1 MLSPRGHLGIF
12 VYVNLV
18 SWMLLL
24 VIRLVAFLGYSNSE
38 VFDVNFY
45 LKGLLLN
52 FFLLYVFFYFNA
64 RQEKMEDPSFVD
76 ILSNLFIF
84 GLITTAVSII
94 LQLIV
99 SFLETE
105 PVSAW
110 AGLAINILYH
120 INIILLTAFL
130 TQAFFYWKKMVFHQ
144 KSESVSKTWNLFEYV
159 LLISLLFNFFEF
171 DLRHFPFSISLSIL
185 LVLGLVL
192 SVNLRWVAYLSAK
205 EKWQSILLLLF
216 ISLFAYYFFL
226 TVINHSNHPYFTTD
240 LTHSVYILAVF
251 VFVIFYSIFSLLVI
265 IFNLP
270 TTSVF
275 EKKMEEVMSFQ
286 RLTESL
292 QIGEKEDHVYEV
304 LLDNAIQS
312 VKADAAWIEVK
323 DESGRQIALVNRNIS
338 QESIKGLKRISRKKR
353 LNQVVSNT
361 FSRNKESKKEN
372 IENIE
377 TEEFESIFNAPLIIN
392 NRSLG
397 TLTLLKKGVDG
408 FEEEKKELI
417 QTFVRQA
424 SLAIDNYRLLR
435 KTIESERFKEEIK
448 IAQRIQKSLLPSDLK
463 VNDCIDIEAFSES
476 AYEVGGDYYDIF
488 CRDDGQIILVVGDVS
503 GKGINAAFY
512 MAQMKGIFQG
522 LAQLNF
528 PSEQFLFYANQA
540 LSKCLSHNS
549 FITLTIAQI
558 NVNEQT
564 IEFARAGHCPTLY
577 YSAQDQKANY
587 FTGEGLGLGIM
598 RNPSF
603 ANFVKPLKKTFSSG
617 DVVILYTDGIL
628 EALNPDGEQY
638 GYENL
643 QNLLELTAELSSKS
657 ISDKLVTDLK
667 AFGRGNNP
675 DDDYTA
681 LIIKFKA
688 PVVDSPITNFKPIEP
703 LKSSSIN
710 SLSINVRDEL

>member
-1 MLSPRGHLGIF
+1 MLSPKGVIGIF

-18 SWMLLL
+18 SWVLLL
-24 VIRLVAFLGYSNSE
+24 VIRLIAFLGYSNVE
-38 VFDVNFY
+38 VFGVNFY
-45 LKGLLLN
+45 IKGLLLN
-52 FFLLYVFFYFNA
+52 SFLLFVFFYFNA

-76 ILSNLFIF
+76 IISNLFVF
-84 GLITTAVSII
+84 GLIATAASVV

-105 PVSAW
+105 PVSTW
-110 AGLAINILYH
+110 ARISINVLYH
-120 INIILLTAFL
+120 LNVGILTIFL

-144 KSESVSKTWNLFEYV
+144 KSISVSKIWNIFEYT
-159 LLISLLFNFFEF
+159 LLLSLLFNFFEF
-171 DLRHFPFSISLSIL
+171 DIRHPPFALTLAIL
-185 LVLGLVL
+185 LILGLVL
-192 SVNLRWVAYLSAK
+192 SVNLRWVAYLNAK
-205 EKWQSILLLLF
+205 EKWQSILYLLF
-216 ISLFAYYFFL
+216 ISIFAYYFFL
-226 TVINHSNHPYFTTD
+226 TVINHSNHPYFSTD
-240 LTHSVYILAVF
+240 LMHSVYVLAVF

-275 EKKMEEVMSFQ
+275 EKKMEEIMSFQ

-292 QIGEKEDHVYEV
+292 QIGEEEDHVYEV

-312 VKADAAWIEVK
+312 VQADAAWIEVR
-323 DESGRQIALVNRNIS
+323 DEAGRQIALVNRNIS
-338 QESIKGLKRISRKKR
+338 HESIKNIKR
-353 LNQVVSNT
+353 T
-361 FSRNKESKKEN
+361 SKKERLN
-372 IENIE
+372 KVVSKTFARQKEKKDTENTE
-377 TEEFESIFNAPLIIN
+377 AEEFESSFKAPLIIN

-397 TLTLLKKGVDG
+397 ILTLLKRSKEG

-435 KTIESERFKEEIK
+435 KTIDAERFKEEIK
-448 IAQRIQKSLLPSDLK
+448 IAQRIQKSLLPGHLRL
-463 VNDCIDIEAFSES
+463 NDCIDIEAFSES
-476 AYEVGGDYYDIF
+476 AYEVGGDYYDVF
-488 CRDDGQIILVVGDVS
+488 CREDGQFILVVGDVS

-512 MAQMKGIFQG
+512 MAQMKGIFQS

-528 PSEQFLFYANQA
+528 SSEQFLFYANQA

-549 FITLTIAQI
+549 FITLTVAQI
-558 NVNEQT
+558 NMQEQS

-577 YSAQDQKANY
+577 YSAKEKKANY
-587 FTGEGLGLGIM
+587 FTGQGLGLGIM

-603 ANFVKPLKKTFSSG
+603 ANFVKPLKKTYQAG
-617 DVVILYTDGIL
+617 DVVMLYTDGIL
-628 EALNPDGEQY
+628 EALNPRGEQY

-643 QNLLELTAELSSKS
+643 KNILEESADLSSRA
-657 ISDKLVTDLK
+657 ISDKLVKDLK
-667 AFGRGNNP
+667 VFGEGKNP

-688 PVVDSPITNFKPIEP
+688 PVAEKINLETPSAIPPLKVP
-703 LKSSSIN
+703 LKSSSIDTI
-710 SLSINVRDEL
+710 L